1 MRFMRALAQ
10 GNSHLIITR
19 SPLRISLGGGGTDL
33 PSYYRNHGGFVLSA
47 AIKQY
52 VYITINEAFRPRI
65 ILKYSKLEDVERW
78 EDIQHPIFREAM
90 RLTGV
95 MGPYLEIVSL
105 SDIPAGTGLGSSGSF
120 TTALLRAL
128 HTMKRN
134 FVPPHQLAEQ
144 ACHIEI
150 DLLQE
155 PVGKQDQYIA
165 AFGGITCFEFLSDD
179 KVVAEPLKIAPEAL
193 ANLEDN
199 LLLFFTGASRS
210 AAEVLRDQDTRTRE
224 NASEMLE
231 NLHLTKRLG
240 RESRDALIAGDLR
253 KFAEIMHVHWEHKK
267 KRSPGMSSGFID
279 EMYELARSNGAIGGK
294 LIGAGGGGFLLLY
307 TEDKTRLRSALRS
320 AGLREVR
327 LQFDFGGT
335 SVLAH
340 S

>member
-1 MRFMRALAQ
+1 M
-10 GNSHLIITR
+10 IITR

-33 PSYYRNHGGFVLSA
+33 PSYYRKHSGFVLSA
-47 AIKQY
+47 AINRY

-78 EDIQHPIFREAM
+78 EDIQHPIIREAL
-90 RLTGV
+90 RLTGIT
-95 MGPYLEIVSL
+95 GPYLEIVSL

-128 HTMKRN
+128 HTMNRN
-134 FVPPHQLAEQ
+134 FVPPRELAEQ

-150 DLLQE
+150 DLLKE
-155 PVGKQDQYIA
+155 PIGKQDQYIA
-165 AFGGITCFEFLSDD
+165 AFGGITCFEFLPDD
-179 KVVAEPLKIAPEAL
+179 RVIAEPLKIASETL

-210 AAEVLRDQDTRTRE
+210 AAEVLRDQDTRTRD
-224 NASEMLE
+224 NAREMLE
-231 NLHLTKRLG
+231 NLHYTKQLG
-240 RESRDALIAGDLR
+240 HESRDALLAGDLR
-253 KFAEIMHVHWEHKK
+253 KFAELMHVHWEHKK
-267 KRSPGMSSGFID
+267 KRSPGISSSLID
-279 EMYELARSNGAIGGK
+279 EMYELARANGALGGK
-294 LIGAGGGGFLLLY
+294 LIGAGGGGFLMLY
-307 TEDKTRLRSALRS
+307 TEDKTRLRAAMRN

-327 LQFDFGGT
+327 LQFDFSGT